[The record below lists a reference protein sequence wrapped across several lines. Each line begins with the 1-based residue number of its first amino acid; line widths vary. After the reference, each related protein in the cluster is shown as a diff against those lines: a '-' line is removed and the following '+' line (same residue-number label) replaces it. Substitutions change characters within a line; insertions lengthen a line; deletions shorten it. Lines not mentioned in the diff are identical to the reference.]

1 MPRASRPELVA
12 AALLAAAAF
21 HAAAHAG
28 SSVVT
33 TIPFDFVRGAVI
45 VHVTLDGQ
53 GPFAM
58 MLDTGADPSIV
69 DIATAR
75 TIGMKIAAKGEQGSG
90 GGTNVNLA
98 YETMMNAVTLGSL
111 QATHVAA
118 AAMDLS
124 GIARTLGV
132 PLQGVLGRSLLKGR
146 AFEID
151 YPKQIVRFFAA
162 SASSGCNSLPDTPR
176 RTTLR
181 YRYRDDVL
189 LSGVKI
195 NGKPALANL
204 DTGSNSTFQ
213 IAPKAVEVFGLAAD
227 EARGTVG
234 ESTGFN
240 GSARNRTGQVDE
252 VEVGSIAIEHP
263 TVTFAGKATG
273 RDDVRWYV
281 RIGNGFL
288 KDVVLTVDDV
298 CHTVRI
304 EKP

>member
-1 MPRASRPELVA
+1 MSCASRTEVVA
-12 AALLAAAAF
+12 AVVLAAAAF
-21 HAAAHAG
+21 HADAHAG
-28 SSVVT
+28 SRVVT
-33 TIPFDFVRGAVI
+33 TVPFDFVRGTVI

-69 DIATAR
+69 DLETAR
-75 TIGMKIAAKGEQGSG
+75 TVGMKIAAKGEQGSG
-90 GGTNVNLA
+90 SGTDVNLA
-98 YETMMNAVTLGSL
+98 YGTVMNAVALGSL
-111 QATHVAA
+111 RATHVAA

-124 GIARTLGV
+124 GIAGTLGV

-151 YPKQIVRFFAA
+151 YPKRIVRFFAV
-162 SASSGCNSLPDTPR
+162 SASSGCKSLPDTPQ

-189 LSGVKI
+189 VSGVKI

-213 IAPKAVEVFGLAAD
+213 VAPKAVSMFGLAAD
-227 EARGTVG
+227 EARGTVSQ
-234 ESTGFN
+234 STGFN
-240 GSARNRTGQVDE
+240 GRAQNRTGQIDKVD
-252 VEVGSIAIEHP
+252 VGSISIDHP
-263 TVTFAGKATG
+263 TVTFAAKGTG
-273 RDDVRWYV
+273 RDDVGWSV

-288 KDVVLTVDDV
+288 KDFALTVDDV
-298 CHTVRI
+298 CHTIRI